1 MCAKAWVLVDLYIC
15 LCNKLRQINFHKW
28 FRKLWNVRQQNF
40 INWQYSRKPCSLF
53 ITNGR
58 LLSNHLEITLCHL
71 FIPDDYI
78 TDLIISVYQITNRI
92 KETGNWNYFF
102 QLSRFS
108 KCRFNLDIWSRL
120 KCFDQTSG
128 SKCERDVQFYIRK
141 SSRLIAIKWVWHLN
155 REHYRLQP
163 SKTDRWLIL
172 SNEGEISLNS
182 LNFIDFIE
190 FNESGKS
197 LKHELGS
204 I

>member
-1 MCAKAWVLVDLYIC
+1 MCAKTWVSVDLYVC

-141 SSRLIAIKWVWHLN
+141 SSRLIAIEWVWHLN
-155 REHYRLQP
+155 REWNQVKL
-163 SKTDRWLIL
+163 TDDWSYQMRAKSHWIHWISLT
-172 SNEGEISLNS
+172 SLNS
-182 LNFIDFIE
+182 MNLVNHWSM
-190 FNESGKS
+190 N
-197 LKHELGS
+197 
-204 I
+204 